1 MSALFLM
8 LGETVREGRVRK
20 NLTQARLA
28 RLAGVSRRH
37 LGALEKGANV
47 SVSILQRV
55 AQVLEL
61 TDIQIGG
68 MAVHAAGFP
77 SVSAPLIGEGG
88 ATDSVLMETAGEI
101 RHGQAVDETRREKV
115 SVPRSIVDDGE
126 VLFRTRGDLLRDHGI
141 ADGDLIV
148 VEPRP
153 GGRAATGELVIGRI
167 GEQLFIGRWWQ
178 KQGRRALLPE
188 GLPEVT
194 AADTS
199 QALNVVGAINQ
210 IVRGVR

>member
-1 MSALFLM
+1 MSALLL
-8 LGETVREGRVRK
+8 LGETVREGRMRK

-68 MAVHAAGFP
+68 MAVHAARFP
-77 SVSAPLIGEGG
+77 SVSGPLIGDGV
-88 ATDSVLMETAGEI
+88 AADSVLMETAGEI
-101 RHGQAVDETRREKV
+101 RHGKAVDETRREKV

-126 VLFRTRGDLLRDHGI
+126 VLFRTRGDVLRDQGI

-148 VEPRP
+148 VELRP

-178 KQGRRALLPE
+178 KQGRRALLPN
-188 GLPEVT
+188 GLSEVT
-194 AADTS
+194 AGDPS
-199 QALNVVGAINQ
+199 HALNVVGAINQ